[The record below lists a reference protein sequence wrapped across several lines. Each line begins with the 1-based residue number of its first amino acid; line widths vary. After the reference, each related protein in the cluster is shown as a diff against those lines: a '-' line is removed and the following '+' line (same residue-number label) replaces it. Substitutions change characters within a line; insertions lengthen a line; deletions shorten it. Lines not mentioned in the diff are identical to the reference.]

1 MQFNNYTLIE
11 RKNRPSVLQRVALQ
25 TYFYN
30 GGVLADPYAI
40 SGVGVFYLSSNG
52 SPSSVLN
59 SSNLIEDSITPL
71 MWFAN
76 SAVATTDSTF
86 NASNYTPGNTAS
98 GIYKLSTGR
107 YVAVLDGTLAL
118 SSFYQGSRIENSV
131 SAAGDY
137 IDVWQVAWTSALN
150 YNVFINDL
158 RLFTDTTFTLTE
170 PLLLTVKNWIVP
182 KKIKLGSKIALKVPT
197 NITISNWNIDEGVRN
212 IFRDTVITNPQ
223 FKILK
228 INNGIHNLQNHVT
241 VSSFAN
247 TSSLIDV
254 TSDNT
259 MILSFDT
266 NLLPTHSEIVAGT
279 FGSLTGTYALQVK
292 YTIIDQI
299 FVSDLMYFDIT

>member
-1 MQFNNYTLIE
+1 MQLNNYTLIE
-11 RKNRPSVLQRVALQ
+11 RKNRASVLQRVGLQ

-40 SGVGVFYLSSNG
+40 SGVGVYYLSSNG
-52 SPSSVLN
+52 SPSSVLT
-59 SSNLIEDSITPL
+59 SSNLIEGSITPL

-76 SAVATTDSTF
+76 SSVATSDSTF
-86 NASNYTPGNTAS
+86 NASNYAPATTAS

-118 SSFYQGSRIENSV
+118 SSHFAGSTIANRV
-131 SAAGDY
+131 SAVGDY
-137 IDVWQVAWTSALN
+137 IDVWQISWTSALN
-150 YNVFINDL
+150 YNTFINDL

-170 PLLLTVKNWIVP
+170 PLLLTVKNWINP
-182 KKIKLGSKIALKVPT
+182 KDIKFGSKVTIKVPT
-197 NITISNWNIDEGVRN
+197 NITISNLNIDDSVRN
-212 IFRDTVITNPQ
+212 IFRDTVVTNPQ

-228 INNGIHNLQNHVT
+228 INDGVHNLQNHVT

-259 MILSFDT
+259 MTLSFDT
-266 NLLPTHSEIVAGT
+266 TLLPTHSEILAGT
-279 FGSLTGTYALQVK
+279 YGSLTGVYALQVK
-292 YTIIDQI
+292 YTVIDQT
-299 FVSDLMYFDIT
+299 FVSNLMYFNVT